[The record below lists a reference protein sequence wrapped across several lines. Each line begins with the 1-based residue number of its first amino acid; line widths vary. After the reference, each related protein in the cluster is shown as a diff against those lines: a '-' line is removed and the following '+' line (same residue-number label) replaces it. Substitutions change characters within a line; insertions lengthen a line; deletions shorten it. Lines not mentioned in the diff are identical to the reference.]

1 MNIQIFNTLSR
12 EKEIFKPLRAGEV
25 SMYNCG
31 PTVYDTPHI
40 GNYRT
45 FVMGDILRR
54 VFEYN
59 GYKVT
64 QVMNVTDVDDKTMKR
79 SRAEGIPLKEL
90 TIKYEKLFLYGLTS
104 LNIQLPHHLT
114 RATEYIGDMVKL
126 TEALLE
132 KGVAYK
138 VEDGIYLRISSIN
151 NYGALAG
158 FKRAL
163 EARADSQ
170 IIARTQPEHSRVRN
184 DEYDKENA
192 RDFALWKFKKP
203 EDGDVSWPAP
213 FGEGRPGWH
222 IECSAMSM
230 KLLGQTIDV
239 HTGGQDL
246 LFPHHTNEIA
256 QSESAT
262 GKPFV
267 KYWVHGAF
275 MDVSNEKMAKSKG
288 NFVKLEDLLEEKV
301 SPLSFRYWLMTAHYR
316 SPVNFTLDSVKAAQ
330 NALIK
335 FMAAVAVYPDGG
347 NIDQGYR
354 ERFLAFIND
363 DMDMPK
369 AIALA
374 WELIKDPGVAPAD
387 KRATLLDFDRVFGL
401 KLAEAPRFK
410 EEPVPTEIQALAD
423 AREEARK
430 AKDWKKADALR
441 TEIEA
446 RGFEVDDTEKGPRI
460 TSK

>member
-1 MNIQIFNTLSR
+1 MVIKLFNTLSR
-12 EKEIFKPLRAGEV
+12 EKEAFKPLKKGAV

-45 FVMGDILRR
+45 FVMNDILRR
-54 VFEYN
+54 IFEYN
-59 GYKVT
+59 EYRVT
-64 QVMNVTDVDDKTMKR
+64 QVMNITDVDDKTIKK
-79 SRAEGIPLKEL
+79 SRAEGIPLKEF

-104 LNIQLPHHLT
+104 LNIELPHHLT
-114 RATEYIGDMVKL
+114 RATEYIQEMIELVQ
-126 TEALLE
+126 TLLD

-138 VEDGIYLRISSIN
+138 ADDGVYIAISKIK
-151 NYGALAG
+151 NYGALA
-158 FKRAL
+158 KLDLNSISKER
-163 EARADSQ
+163 
-170 IIARTQPEHSRVRN
+170 IAN
-184 DEYDKENA
+184 DEYDKEDA
-192 RDFALWKFKKP
+192 RDFAVWKFRSP
-203 EDGDVSWPAP
+203 EDGDVSWEAP
-213 FGEGRPGWH
+213 FGAGRPGWH

-230 KLLGQTIDV
+230 KILGPTIDI

-262 GKPFV
+262 GKSFV
-267 KYWVHGAF
+267 RYWVHGAF

-288 NFVKLEDLLEEKV
+288 NFVKLEDLLDESI
-301 SPLSFRYWLMTAHYR
+301 SPLAFRYWLMTAHYR
-316 SPVNFTLDSVKAAQ
+316 SPVNFTFDSVKAAQ
-330 NALIK
+330 IALIK

-347 NIDQGYR
+347 KIDQSYKD
-354 ERFLAFIND
+354 RFTGFVND

-369 AIALA
+369 AIALS
-374 WELIKDPGVAPAD
+374 WELIKDPKVSLAD

-410 EEPVPTEIQALAD
+410 EEPVPEEIKALAD

-441 TEIEA
+441 VEIEA
-446 RGFEVDDTEKGPRI
+446 RGFEVNDTPEGPRI
-460 TSK
+460 IPR